1 MIVDVKTNVIKE
13 IEMVKGKNKRLFAG
27 YYKKY
32 DDSLIYVVTLVT
44 DVDTGAE
51 SVIFHEGM
59 YAENVTFKSMSRESF
74 CEMVE
79 VDGELVDKFIRQ
91 TNMKIT
97 EAHDTNII
105 EAGFNPPMRKP
116 KKEDGD
122 IEALYERDYRCSTD
136 YVSYAKDLI
145 ENYRVDI
152 KRYKLCKQY
161 GKIIGVYSKRDFGY
175 LIEDIT
181 FLRDCFKTVLVE
193 YHQFMKERYLEGKS
207 IRKYADEHGIN
218 RGSVVYLNQKMINA
232 FAAELRKRDE
242 SDGIRRLRK

>member
-1 MIVDVKTNVIKE
+1 
-13 IEMVKGKNKRLFAG
+13 MVKGKNKRIFAG

-32 DDSLIYVVTLVT
+32 DNSLIYVVTLVT

-51 SVIFHEGM
+51 SVIFHEGV

-79 VDGELVDKFIRQ
+79 VDGELVDKFTRK
-91 TNMKIT
+91 TNMKVS
-97 EAHDTNII
+97 EGHDENII
-105 EAGFNPPMRKP
+105 EAGFKPPMRKP

-122 IEALYERDYRCSTD
+122 IEVFDGRMFRCSPD
-136 YVSYAKDLI
+136 YVSYAKDLL

-152 KRYKLCKQY
+152 KRYKLCGEY
-161 GKIIGVYSKRDFGY
+161 GRYIGVPGKEAFQY
-175 LIEDIT
+175 LKEDIT

-207 IRKYADEHGIN
+207 IRKYAEEHGIN

-232 FAAELRKRDE
+232 FADELRKRDE
-242 SDGIRRLRK
+242 SDGICRLRN

>member
-1 MIVDVKTNVIKE
+1 M
-13 IEMVKGKNKRLFAG
+13 
-27 YYKKY
+27 
-32 DDSLIYVVTLVT
+32 
-44 DVDTGAE
+44 
-51 SVIFHEGM
+51 
-59 YAENVTFKSMSRESF
+59 
-74 CEMVE
+74 
-79 VDGELVDKFIRQ
+79 VDKFIRQ

-122 IEALYERDYRCSTD
+122 LEVFDGRRFRCSKD
-136 YVSYAKDLI
+136 YVSYAKDLL

-152 KRYKLCKQY
+152 KRYKLCVQY
-161 GKIIGVYSKRDFGY
+161 GRYIGVPGKKGFQY
-175 LIEDIT
+175 LKEDIT

-232 FAAELRKRDE
+232 FADELRKRDE

>member
-1 MIVDVKTNVIKE
+1 MIVDVETDMIKE
-13 IEMVKGKNKRLFAG
+13 IEIVKGKNKRLFAG

-32 DDSLIYVVTLVT
+32 DNSLIYVVTIVT

-51 SVIFHEGM
+51 SVIFHEGV
-59 YAENVTFKSMSRESF
+59 YAENVKFKSMSKESF

-122 IEALYERDYRCSTD
+122 IEVFDGRMFRRSPD
-136 YVSYAKDLI
+136 YVSYAKDLL

-152 KRYKLCKQY
+152 KRYKLCVQY
-161 GKIIGVYSKRDFGY
+161 GRYIGVPGKEGFRC
-175 LIEDIT
+175 LKEDIT

-232 FAAELRKRDE
+232 FADELRKRDE
-242 SDGIRRLRK
+242 SDGVCRLRK